1 MSKSPR
7 NPHVGILTPKVIVLG
22 GGTLGRW
29 WLGHEGGVLM
39 SGIRG
44 PRRDLTVPLSAP
56 QHVRAQQEVT
66 SLWPGGE
73 SSPEPGPAGTLIL
86 DSWSPDL

>member
-29 WLGHEGGVLM
+29 WLGHESEVLMSGVLM

-44 PRRDLTVPLSAP
+44 PRRDLTVPLSTP

-66 SLWPGGE
+66 SLRLGE
-73 SSPEPGPAGTLIL
+73 SPRQNQALLAP
-86 DSWSPDL
+86 